1 MSDGDQGWLQE
12 GWERWEEPLPKASS
26 DVTTCIPHIPSI
38 PCIPHISRIYN
49 IPCNP
54 CIPLI
59 PGVPRDPHTMPGCS
73 HSPWKKRKD
82 GKKEKGREGK
92 LTRVCLVKA
101 VVGSKWHQEGCP
113 GAGRRG
119 MMLRTRKD
127 AQYWEGCSGSGR
139 MFRSRKDR
147 MDPHFQEGRSVPGR
161 MLRSR
166 KDRTDTQHQE
176 GSSTLLPQPGCLRVP
191 QAGAGT
197 TSLAGF
203 PLP

>member
-1 MSDGDQGWLQE
+1 
-12 GWERWEEPLPKASS
+12 
-26 DVTTCIPHIPSI
+26 
-38 PCIPHISRIYN
+38 
-49 IPCNP
+49 
-54 CIPLI
+54 
-59 PGVPRDPHTMPGCS
+59 
-73 HSPWKKRKD
+73 
-82 GKKEKGREGK
+82 
-92 LTRVCLVKA
+92 
-101 VVGSKWHQEGCP
+101 
-113 GAGRRG
+113 
-119 MMLRTRKD
+119 MLRTRKD

-147 MDPHFQEGRSVPGR
+147 MDPHSQEGRSVPGR

-176 GSSTLLPQPGCLRVP
+176 GSSTPFPQPRCLRVP

>member
-1 MSDGDQGWLQE
+1 MGQNVRWGPVMAAGRVGEVGGTPPKSLLRRAHLHPPHPQHSLHPPHLPHLQYSLQPLHSSDPWCPQGPPHHAWLQPQPTE
-12 GWERWEEPLPKASS
+12 KKERWEE
-26 DVTTCIPHIPSI
+26 
-38 PCIPHISRIYN
+38 
-49 IPCNP
+49 
-54 CIPLI
+54 
-59 PGVPRDPHTMPGCS
+59 
-73 HSPWKKRKD
+73 
-82 GKKEKGREGK
+82 REGK

-101 VVGSKWHQEGCP
+101 AVGSKWHQEGCP

-191 QAGAGT
+191 HAGAGT